1 MFYPPARA
9 ATTSNQA
16 DKPSH
21 HALQHDVDSVLPD
34 WFRHLLG
41 RFLAIAPDRPEKEAA
56 MSEGEG
62 KGSDRQVP

>member
-1 MFYPPARA
+1 M
-9 ATTSNQA
+9 
-16 DKPSH
+16 
-21 HALQHDVDSVLPD
+21 QHDVDNVLPD

-41 RFLAIAPDRPEKEAA
+41 RFLAIAPDCPEKEAA